1 MESKDRKL
9 RKNAF
14 NSMYNNYKNS
24 EQSTTEI
31 YLSEVK
37 FENEI
42 SKLKE
47 LLEETGIFI
56 KDKNQYLNMLNI
68 IKELPA
74 EEILRNIEVFQNTEK
89 LENIDDIIYFE
100 YLDKVILTIILKY
113 CLIVENI
120 FRNQIFKIIS
130 EEDLKK
136 NEKIYKYFIKK
147 KKDFLKENK
156 FFESLIYGNMLFN
169 WNQYIAKNIKCLS
182 IFFQE
187 NIKDIENIDGKIYSC
202 EDFKEEKNYY
212 EEEKYSSLWNS
223 FQGTNI
229 DWLVFKELNF
239 NDIINLYHELD
250 SKKKNLIK
258 DFYNYNE
265 DEDFEKILKNIKNFR
280 NDVAHNKKIFQK
292 KYKEGIS
299 YKEIKSFKILGIDF
313 EFLTKDDLEKK
324 IGDKD
329 LYSIIISIFSLLKNE
344 QYIIFFLVDIS
355 TYLNEKN
362 MNELKYLKLPFFR
375 AYNLPDDMAERFE
388 KIYEKCIEQN
398 RELLNNR

>member
-1 MESKDRKL
+1 M
-9 RKNAF
+9 
-14 NSMYNNYKNS
+14 
-24 EQSTTEI
+24 
-31 YLSEVK
+31 EVK

-229 DWLVFKELNF
+229 DWIVFKELNF
-239 NDIINLYHELD
+239 NDIINLYNRLD
-250 SKKKNLIK
+250 SKKKNSVK
-258 DFYNYNE
+258 EFYNYSE
-265 DEDFEKILKNIKNFR
+265 DKDLEEILKNVKNFR

-375 AYNLPDDMAERFE
+375 AYNLPDDMAERFK